1 MYLMKMMD
9 LLASEEE
16 KIDNQTR
23 QDGLDI
29 PLLSKCLI
37 GRTKPS
43 HKCLQFI
50 L

>member
-9 LLASEEE
+9 LLTSKEE

-29 PLLSKCLI
+29 PLLSKNLSE
-37 GRTKPS
+37 K
-43 HKCLQFI
+43 
-50 L
+50 

>member
-1 MYLMKMMD
+1 MYLMKIMD

-29 PLLSKCLI
+29 PLLSKWLI
-37 GRTKPS
+37 GRTS
-43 HKCLQFI
+43 QVINVSNSF
-50 L
+50 